1 MQQLDNGF
9 TCINKFVTVSE
20 CFIGFSFWW
29 SVRSRLFYFSIKINA
44 VMYAFKGKCFETF
57 TVASGGCIWWWLVIV
72 IEIVDQVTWGVVFNF
87 LVIWTVSDAVMWC
100 VSCWSMIGLK
110 QRWFILGGGKRNEHS
125 KNTPGRSGQYAYQG
139 EWVIMTFCS
148 KKIKATVTVW
158 ILFFLKWWCTDGEL
172 APQVI
177 WPWQTYYC
185 KI

>member
-1 MQQLDNGF
+1 
-9 TCINKFVTVSE
+9 
-20 CFIGFSFWW
+20 
-29 SVRSRLFYFSIKINA
+29 
-44 VMYAFKGKCFETF
+44 MYAFKGKCFETF

-148 KKIKATVTVW
+148 KKIKAGWTRVCISPAALNTLQQWRAIFGWRKCRQSSLVL
-158 ILFFLKWWCTDGEL
+158 IGCPDFRSGGKL
-172 APQVI
+172 
-177 WPWQTYYC
+177 TYLSV
-185 KI
+185 